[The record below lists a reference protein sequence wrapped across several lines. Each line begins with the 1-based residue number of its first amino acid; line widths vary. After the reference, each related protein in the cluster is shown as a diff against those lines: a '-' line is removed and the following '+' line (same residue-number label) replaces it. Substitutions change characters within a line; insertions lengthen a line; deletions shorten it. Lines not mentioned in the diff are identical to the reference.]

1 MTNVTPWGT
10 GYRSGA
16 LVVDKET
23 GAVGVTQGAAGRIYT
38 VKSVRDGSLWTA
50 HSSRLRIATAEERA
64 ELGISPRGVY

>member
-1 MTNVTPWGT
+1 MTNVTSWGT

-23 GAVGVTQGAAGRIYT
+23 GEVGVTQGATERVYT

-50 HSSRLRIATAEERA
+50 HASRLRIATTEERA
-64 ELGISPRGVY
+64 KLGIGPRGVN